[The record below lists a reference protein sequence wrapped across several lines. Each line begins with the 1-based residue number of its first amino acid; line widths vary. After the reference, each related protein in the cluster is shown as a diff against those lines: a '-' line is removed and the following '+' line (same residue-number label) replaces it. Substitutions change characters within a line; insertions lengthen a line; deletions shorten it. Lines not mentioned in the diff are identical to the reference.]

1 MNKGEKNERSGIVVG
16 LAMNSVHYYE
26 EEHGYPREAAISNE
40 KMLAEGKKMVPEIL
54 KVMHQQDPETKKPS
68 NNICDLSSGS
78 KVFARAR

>member
-40 KMLAEGKKMVPEIL
+40 KMLAEGKK
-54 KVMHQQDPETKKPS
+54 
-68 NNICDLSSGS
+68 NG
-78 KVFARAR
+78 ARNLESYASTRS